1 MSNGAIHHHVQLFP
15 STCSNRLSS
24 SGLVTSFLVFLFS
37 FSILPSIIVLRRES
51 PLIMW
56 PGQFTC
62 WLRIIPISDFFH
74 FNYLFIGPVFHP
86 ADSFHPT
93 PYPHFETS
101 NLLM

>member
-56 PGQFTC
+56 PGQFKC

-74 FNYLFIGPVFHP
+74 PLSPKYEEVNEVVVCDRL
-86 ADSFHPT
+86 
-93 PYPHFETS
+93 S
-101 NLLM
+101 NL